1 MNPYIRTNVVE
12 IDLLDLVRY
21 LLKRIAWILA
31 AGIVCAGALGAYQY
45 HHLKSAPAD
54 SQAITQ
60 AETEYEQK
68 LEEYQQESELID
80 ASNLSTAA
88 LAQKQKEYLLTSP
101 FMQLDPYHVWRAE
114 AVVRVASRSEEFP
127 AWQLEEIYK
136 SELLNAEY
144 LRALAKER
152 KTDWSYLKELVM
164 VDSWD
169 RSAENTLANILPLEE
184 SDRNNSNSSRVF
196 LVRVYG
202 REEEEA
208 WDLMHAVQKELQRIY
223 EEKSQAHPHEMKI
236 LSDVCALTVDTEIR
250 TRQKDH
256 VTYTQ
261 TLLSQMTFNTDTTA
275 KLSKPA
281 AASQPAQGGISKRSL
296 LKYGLIG
303 FVIGVFLMCAWYVL
317 RYIRNDKLV
326 DYRDLVRRGMSLK
339 ELGSVSDQGIAMAA
353 ANIRNFAGEKKRLF
367 LTGMTQQAQFDQ
379 TCTSLKEYLSE
390 YELVYARDVLH
401 DPKARELLLNC
412 DAAVLVEQKG
422 ETRYSDMK
430 EEITFLVNAGK
441 EIVGMVIV

>member
-1 MNPYIRTNVVE
+1 MNPYIRTDEVE
-12 IDLLDLVRY
+12 IALLDLAKY
-21 LLKRIAWILA
+21 LLKRIVWILA
-31 AGIVCAGALGAYQY
+31 VGIVCAGALGAYQY
-45 HHLKSAPAD
+45 HRLKSASSD
-54 SQAITQ
+54 SQAVTQ

-114 AVVRVASRSEEFP
+114 TVVQVASLSKDFP

-136 SELLNAEY
+136 SELSNAEY

-152 KTDWSYLKELVM
+152 KTDWSYLKELVV

-169 RSAENTLANILPLEE
+169 ISAENMLANILPLEE
-184 SDRNNSNSSRVF
+184 SDRNDSNSSRVF

-223 EEKSQAHPHEMKI
+223 EEKSQAYPHEMKI
-236 LSDVCALTVDTEIR
+236 LSDVCALTVDTDIR

-261 TLLSQMTFNTDTTA
+261 TLLYQMNFNTDTTA
-275 KLSKPA
+275 KLSKPSA
-281 AASQPAQGGISKRSL
+281 KSQPAQGGISKKSL

-303 FVIGVFLMCAWYVL
+303 FVIGVFLMCAWYAL
-317 RYIRNDKLV
+317 RYIWNDKLV
-326 DYRDLVRRGMSLK
+326 DYRDLDRKGLILK

-379 TCTSLKEYLSE
+379 TCASLKDYLSE

-422 ETRYSDMK
+422 ETRYSNMK
-430 EEITFLVNAGK
+430 EEISFLVNAGK